1 MANLISYLYVLCQ
14 IFVSLKLYFKIYNYV
29 LCITLIL
36 RNFLIFLR
44 LLNFRKINLIKEF
57 LVVLSIYFFLK
68 LLKYLDPCKL
78 DENFIFLNKNIFLI
92 MVCYFR
98 VDNIIFN
105 KLFKFDLK

>member
-1 MANLISYLYVLCQ
+1 
-14 IFVSLKLYFKIYNYV
+14 
-29 LCITLIL
+29 
-36 RNFLIFLR
+36 
-44 LLNFRKINLIKEF
+44 LNFRKINLIKEF

-98 VDNIIFN
+98 VDNIQYIIKELSKLQKAAVQEEEEIGFTTLVEELEMQSEQTKN
-105 KLFKFDLK
+105 KEV